1 MLESSI
7 KMDLTLDQ
15 KLKLPRSLKM
25 LGAGE
30 LSTLVGHNKLKS
42 INSLLN
48 KELTETNMVNILIA
62 RYGSQILAQKTVR
75 EAILHNSLSDIHL
88 GFLNSGE
95 VNLKAGPLS
104 SNKLQKLLFSRWGR
118 HSEFTARFLSIF
130 DLGSEYLPPDR
141 PSIISEETIIPVAP
155 LYDFQKRV
163 KDQLLRSLYGD
174 KQRVLIHMPTGAGKT
189 RTAIEGIVDYWRTY
203 GDKKGYMVWLTDS
216 EELSGQAEES
226 FKKVWGIRGDSSIK
240 IYKLWGD
247 HSLPIITEEG
257 GVIIASLQRLH
268 RMSLSPKNKDF
279 STLIKIK
286 NRNRLIVVDEA
297 HKSVAPTYMQTIEF
311 ICNLENTK
319 LIGLTATPGRT
330 KELEIQKLVG
340 FYHNNKIAITNE
352 SNQEIENPIL
362 YLQKNDYL
370 SHVKR
375 RTVKTKI
382 DIELTL
388 KEQEA
393 VSNLLD
399 IPMSVLIKLSKSNQR
414 NASILFEII
423 ALAEEG
429 KQIIVFACSV
439 EHANLLSEL
448 LILRN
453 IKSHCID
460 SNTESFDRS
469 NFIEEFKKET
479 VKVLVNY
486 GVLTTGFDAPNT
498 NAVVITRPTTSLVL
512 YSQMIG
518 RGIRGP
524 KMGGTKD
531 CVIVDI
537 EDNLINLPSEQTAF
551 NYFNS
556 HWEITNA

>member
-1 MLESSI
+1 
-7 KMDLTLDQ
+7 
-15 KLKLPRSLKM
+15 
-25 LGAGE
+25 
-30 LSTLVGHNKLKS
+30 
-42 INSLLN
+42 
-48 KELTETNMVNILIA
+48 
-62 RYGSQILAQKTVR
+62 
-75 EAILHNSLSDIHL
+75 
-88 GFLNSGE
+88 
-95 VNLKAGPLS
+95 
-104 SNKLQKLLFSRWGR
+104 
-118 HSEFTARFLSIF
+118 
-130 DLGSEYLPPDR
+130 
-141 PSIISEETIIPVAP
+141 
-155 LYDFQKRV
+155 
-163 KDQLLRSLYGD
+163 
-174 KQRVLIHMPTGAGKT
+174 
-189 RTAIEGIVDYWRTY
+189 
-203 GDKKGYMVWLTDS
+203 
-216 EELSGQAEES
+216 
-226 FKKVWGIRGDSSIK
+226 
-240 IYKLWGD
+240 
-247 HSLPIITEEG
+247 
-257 GVIIASLQRLH
+257 
-268 RMSLSPKNKDF
+268 
-279 STLIKIK
+279 
-286 NRNRLIVVDEA
+286 
-297 HKSVAPTYMQTIEF
+297 
-311 ICNLENTK
+311 
-319 LIGLTATPGRT
+319 
-330 KELEIQKLVG
+330 
-340 FYHNNKIAITNE
+340 
-352 SNQEIENPIL
+352 
-362 YLQKNDYL
+362 
-370 SHVKR
+370 
-375 RTVKTKI
+375 
-382 DIELTL
+382 
-388 KEQEA
+388 
-393 VSNLLD
+393 
-399 IPMSVLIKLSKSNQR
+399 MSVLIKLSKSNQR

>member
-141 PSIISEETIIPVAP
+141 PSIISEETINPVSP

-340 FYHNNKIAITNE
+340 FYHNNKSE
-352 SNQEIENPIL
+352 RS
-362 YLQKNDYL
+362 
-370 SHVKR
+370 
-375 RTVKTKI
+375 VKT
-382 DIELTL
+382 
-388 KEQEA
+388 
-393 VSNLLD
+393 
-399 IPMSVLIKLSKSNQR
+399 
-414 NASILFEII
+414 IL
-423 ALAEEG
+423 A
-429 KQIIVFACSV
+429 
-439 EHANLLSEL
+439 
-448 LILRN
+448 
-453 IKSHCID
+453 
-460 SNTESFDRS
+460 
-469 NFIEEFKKET
+469 
-479 VKVLVNY
+479 
-486 GVLTTGFDAPNT
+486 
-498 NAVVITRPTTSLVL
+498 
-512 YSQMIG
+512 
-518 RGIRGP
+518 
-524 KMGGTKD
+524 
-531 CVIVDI
+531 
-537 EDNLINLPSEQTAF
+537 
-551 NYFNS
+551 
-556 HWEITNA
+556 

>member
-1 MLESSI
+1 MLESS
-7 KMDLTLDQ
+7 KRMYLPPDQ

-30 LSTLVGHNKLKS
+30 LSTLVGRNKLES

-104 SNKLQKLLFSRWGR
+104 SNKLQKLFFSRWGR
-118 HSEFTARFLSIF
+118 YSEFTARFLSIF

-141 PSIISEETIIPVAP
+141 PSIISEETINPVSP

-247 HSLPIITEEG
+247 HSLPIISEEG

-268 RMSLSPKNKDF
+268 RMSLSPKNNDF

-330 KELEIQKLVG
+330 KEIEIQKLVR
-340 FYHNNKIAITNE
+340 FYHNNKIVITNE

-414 NASILFEII
+414 NASILCEII

-448 LILRN
+448 LILKN
-453 IKSHCID
+453 IKCHCID
-460 SNTESFDRS
+460 SNTESFDRIR
-469 NFIEEFKKET
+469 FIEEFKKEA

-524 KMGGTKD
+524 KMGGTKE
-531 CVIVDI
+531 CIIVDI
-537 EDNLINLPSEQTAF
+537 EDNIINLPSEQTAF